1 MEVVEGDLT
10 ASEMA
15 AIAEDYYYGRN
26 GKTKDYAEAV
36 KWFRKSAEQG
46 NVDAQYNLGRMY
58 NNGEGVKQD
67 CFEAIKWFRKSA
79 EKGNEK
85 AKEALKKIGEKL

>member
-1 MEVVEGDLT
+1 MAENNIGDMYFHGEGVEKN
-10 ASEMA
+10 
-15 AIAEDYYYGRN
+15 YN
-26 GKTKDYAEAV
+26 EAF

-46 NVDAQYNLGRMY
+46 NAIGQYNLGRMY

-67 CFEAIKWFRKSA
+67 KKEAIKWFRKSA
-79 EKGNEK
+79 EQGNEK